1 MGGFTVYDALIDNP
15 STINY
20 IGNKINSK
28 PFDWIKKLRVIFKN
42 GELSNIGYYDG
53 EGYFVLDD
61 KSFFSYISP
70 KKYKKYNYQE
80 VLDIINNKQSVILIL
95 ESKFDIQIGDEKI
108 TSVDVLYHV
117 SKTINE
123 EKILKIGLAPKN
135 SVNKTIYDEIRKELL
150 GDIEDEKISEDEL
163 SVLGI
168 TINEMNSLNIEYMRK
183 DDKLLRS
190 FGW

>member
-1 MGGFTVYDALIDNP
+1 MQVKFVQDCIPAVIDNIYFQNSNTKNP
-15 STINY
+15 KAGIRMSQSNRPLFLESLQ
-20 IGNKINSK
+20 NKIINDSMRINSIRITNELQT
-28 PFDWIKKLRVIFKN
+28 FEYNSTTKKAQAQKGKHDDAIISLCLAV
-42 GELSNIGYYDG
+42 
-53 EGYFVLDD
+53 FVRDQL
-61 KSFFSYISP
+61 
-70 KKYKKYNYQE
+70 NQ
-80 VLDIINNKQSVILIL
+80 DIVASSV
-95 ESKFDIQIGDEKI
+95 
-108 TSVDVLYHV
+108 
-117 SKTINE
+117 
-123 EKILKIGLAPKN
+123 GLAPKN